1 MFDEFSGFV
10 AGGGR
15 FSCSWPR
22 QCFDTGGC
30 GPYHARAMGNPLRDS
45 RTAADLASVG
55 QVIEI
60 ANKIGSFES
69 LAGIVEA
76 DLAAL
81 DPDKVPSGWRENVV
95 LGELQFGYADA
106 DGCVPAV
113 SGSATA
119 AVSAVCQRC
128 LEPFQLQLNIEP
140 KLLLLTTDEAAVG
153 HAEFEVWELEAE
165 IFRPQDIVEELLI
178 MALPFSA
185 THDNVADCKALSP
198 TVTEGKMDDDSSE
211 ELLRPFA
218 ALRAQMQQNE
228 KDPED

>member
-1 MFDEFSGFV
+1 
-10 AGGGR
+10 
-15 FSCSWPR
+15 
-22 QCFDTGGC
+22 
-30 GPYHARAMGNPLRDS
+30 MGNPLRES

-69 LAGIVEA
+69 LADIVEA

-81 DPDKVPSGWRENVV
+81 DPDKIPSGWRENAV

-128 LEPFQLQLNIEP
+128 LEPFQLQLTIEP
-140 KLLLLTTDEAAVG
+140 KLLLLTSDEAADG

-185 THDNVADCKALSP
+185 THDNMADCKALSS
-198 TVTEGKMDDDSSE
+198 TVTEGQMDGDSSE